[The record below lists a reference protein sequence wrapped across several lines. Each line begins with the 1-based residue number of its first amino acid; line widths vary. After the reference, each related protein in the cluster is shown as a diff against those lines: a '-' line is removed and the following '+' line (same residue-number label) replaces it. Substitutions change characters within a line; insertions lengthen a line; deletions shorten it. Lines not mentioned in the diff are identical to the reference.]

1 MTSNL
6 KALTAKTGNTKTE
19 ISTSM
24 SKSTALLLKTIITL
38 IEQLVDNTSK
48 VESIYDVLS
57 NYIASGGGSNMS
69 EDQQTAILKAAT
81 TYTDRTIGS
90 NSNSN
95 VQNTLSSLRTQVD
108 AVLAS

>member
-1 MTSNL
+1 
-6 KALTAKTGNTKTE
+6 
-19 ISTSM
+19 M

-57 NYIASGGGSNMS
+57 NYIASGGSNMS

-81 TYTDRTIGS
+81 TYTDRTVGS